1 MVGMPRKNEMILRL
15 VERLPLYIDK
25 ANHPAPPRSRS
36 SIELCRDAG
45 RSKKPPHR
53 EPVRGRSPA
62 EQGLC
67 KRMIE
72 PVEMRFASA
81 LGQFIEAGGDVTR
94 ERRWLQ
100 PERGIAHEICTIGQ
114 LEPHQLHEES
124 FKPVQVRF
132 IAHAELF
139 AYFIIV
145 ILQQLRGI
153 TAIVSGSANTRV
165 RVAAKRRRC
174 TVTGLANSALDKW
187 LGGRRGLAASF

>member
-94 ERRWLQ
+94 ERRSFN
-100 PERGIAHEICTIGQ
+100 RN
-114 LEPHQLHEES
+114 EES
-124 FKPVQVRF
+124 LTKSAQSASSSRVNCMRSLSNRFKYASSRTRSFSRTSSSKFSSSFEESRRLCPARPTP
-132 IAHAELF
+132 EF
-139 AYFIIV
+139 A
-145 ILQQLRGI
+145 
-153 TAIVSGSANTRV
+153 
-165 RVAAKRRRC
+165 
-174 TVTGLANSALDKW
+174 
-187 LGGRRGLAASF
+187 